1 LFLISSFNLFGQ
13 IPMFKWVKKIPFE
26 IVCQC
31 ADNEDNIYIAGNFS
45 DTILFENQLI
55 FANDNVSNVL
65 VAKFD
70 STGNLLWY
78 RQFGGAEGD
87 WSADIELDHNND
99 LIITNYFHGSTIYYG
114 DTIDPGMDVHG
125 AIITKLSNN
134 GELIWYKVPGYN
146 DNGCFHVFFSTVDQ
160 ENNILISGDIQHGNG
175 IFTDTI
181 IPSLG
186 LIPGFAAKYNT
197 HGDFLWV
204 RKFDDLVYQFSFDFS
219 NNILLFSDSIHK
231 YTAADEHIWTKGTNV
246 DFPLSDFWPQ
256 MATDSLDN
264 FYLAANIGST
274 FIAGD
279 DSLVSG
285 GNSRFLYV
293 KCNPSGDPV
302 MGVSIICPYY
312 SVANSIFIKKNRL
325 LIAGTFRDKI
335 FFDSDSLISMAKY
348 RNNIFIAEYDLSG
361 NRKFIKKIDSRY
373 GCSSHLI
380 SMSKSIYLSGYSY
393 DSTYFD
399 NILLINGNN
408 SFSHG
413 YFLSRLQSEVVHPII
428 YPETFEIYPNPT
440 RNSFTVN
447 FNPYYKNVTL
457 TIFDLQGKRI
467 MDKDLSN
474 YSNSI
479 NIGFL
484 SKGLYIV
491 KLKTDDDIIFR
502 KIEKL

>member
-1 LFLISSFNLFGQ
+1 MKKLIFLLFLISSFNLFGQ

-204 RKFDDLVYQFSFDFS
+204 RKF
-219 NNILLFSDSIHK
+219 
-231 YTAADEHIWTKGTNV
+231 
-246 DFPLSDFWPQ
+246 
-256 MATDSLDN
+256 
-264 FYLAANIGST
+264 
-274 FIAGD
+274 
-279 DSLVSG
+279 
-285 GNSRFLYV
+285 
-293 KCNPSGDPV
+293 
-302 MGVSIICPYY
+302 
-312 SVANSIFIKKNRL
+312 
-325 LIAGTFRDKI
+325 
-335 FFDSDSLISMAKY
+335 
-348 RNNIFIAEYDLSG
+348 
-361 NRKFIKKIDSRY
+361 
-373 GCSSHLI
+373 
-380 SMSKSIYLSGYSY
+380 
-393 DSTYFD
+393 
-399 NILLINGNN
+399 
-408 SFSHG
+408 
-413 YFLSRLQSEVVHPII
+413 
-428 YPETFEIYPNPT
+428 
-440 RNSFTVN
+440 
-447 FNPYYKNVTL
+447 
-457 TIFDLQGKRI
+457 
-467 MDKDLSN
+467 
-474 YSNSI
+474 
-479 NIGFL
+479 
-484 SKGLYIV
+484 
-491 KLKTDDDIIFR
+491 
-502 KIEKL
+502 